1 MKEAFELLELIEAS
15 SGTNDKKAFIAAGAD
30 NEVFKSILKWTYD
43 SSLVFNIKKI
53 PQRGA
58 SSSESNDYK
67 CFSDALS
74 NLAEKKITGD
84 DAKRMIEFILL
95 TSSYD
100 EYKWYSKI
108 LQKDLRIGIG
118 VKLINSAI
126 PDLIPVFQAML
137 ATKFEKYPDD
147 FIMQVK
153 VDGVRALY
161 NTSTAT
167 LHTRNGKVL
176 EGYDDIIE
184 AYKDTPAGYMIDGE
198 LAGIR
203 NSNSISNSNFQSTMM
218 DVFRKSDHKEG
229 VHYVFDAIPLGDFW
243 NGRCE
248 MPLMDRIG
256 ELYGIHPRYSNH
268 VRMLNFTKNM
278 QHSGWKDY
286 VNEFYTSALEK
297 GYEGIMIKDAY
308 GAYECKRSKLW
319 QKMKL
324 KDTFDLQVI
333 GINYGDPMSKY
344 DGMVGSLICNFDGVE
359 VGVGSGLS
367 DAQRKEWAEDTT
379 LIVGKIVE
387 VEAQEVTENLKETQS
402 LRFPVLKSIR
412 EDL

>member
-15 SGTNDKKAFIAAGAD
+15 SSTNDKKAFIAAGAD
-30 NEVFKSILKWTYD
+30 NRIFTSILKWTYD
-43 SSLVFNIKKI
+43 PSLVFGIKKI

-58 SSSESNDYK
+58 SNSVMGDYWDYWY
-67 CFSDALS
+67 FRDALIA
-74 NLAEKKITGD
+74 LAERQVTGNDAIEMITH
-84 DAKRMIEFILL
+84 ILV
-95 TSSYD
+95 TCSDD

-126 PDLIPVFQAML
+126 PNLIPVFQAML

-176 EGYDDIIE
+176 EGYDDIIK
-184 AYKDTPAGYMIDGE
+184 AYKDTPRGYMIDGE
-198 LAGIR
+198 IA
-203 NSNSISNSNFQSTMM
+203 SNNFQSTMM
-218 DVFRKSDHKEG
+218 DAFRKSDHKEG
-229 VHYVFDAIPLGDFW
+229 VHYVFDAIPLDDFW

-248 MPLMDRIG
+248 IPLINRIYRLD
-256 ELYGIHPRYSNH
+256 EIKPN
-268 VRMLNFTKNM
+268 N
-278 QHSGWKDY
+278 KDIQQLFHARHFKIY
-286 VNEFYTSALEK
+286 ESKEFYESSLAC
-297 GYEGIMIKDAY
+297 GYEGIMIKDTY

-324 KDTFDLQVI
+324 KETYDLMVV

-344 DGMVGSLICNFDGVE
+344 DGMVGSLICDFDGVE

-367 DAQRKEWAEDTT
+367 DTQRKEWADDIN
-379 LIVGKIVE
+379 LIVGKMVE
-387 VEAQEVTENLKETQS
+387 VEAQEVTDNMKGTQS